1 MDVLNSVSTLSD
13 EEPDN
18 EDCIQHLVEGLN
30 IRDLSES
37 GTEFAVQVNEDA
49 ALEQQT
55 SYKGPNLFHHLNL
68 SCLGP
73 AEDENNSDP
82 AYDPT
87 TDSPF
92 THLAKSMTNLT
103 ENGKVKKKI
112 LSEGYG
118 EVVPENA
125 LVWFHYNSYTEDK
138 DDPFDSSY
146 LRGSI
151 AMLRLNTGRCILGL
165 DIGLSTMKCEE
176 KADFLIHPDYAY
188 GSLGVPPRIPSNATI
203 LMRVEM
209 KKFVDNALA
218 MKMGELTEEEL
229 KTTPFEEVHK
239 AALSLLYS
247 GNAEFSHKKYQVSA
261 KLYRKALRMLENC
274 DMKSDE
280 DEEKNEK
287 LRFKLYSNLGVC
299 SNKMNRP
306 KTAIVQC
313 QNALRINPNA
323 PKILYQLGLAHL
335 NLSSFDEAKK
345 YAFLA
350 RKFAP
355 NNPDVSSL
363 LQKIEKKME
372 RYNSS
377 VVSFAKNAFGFE
389 NNKSVKM
396 IQSVENDQVSSPE
409 NKTSGRQKIIEIE
422 DSQEE
427 KSKNKAPSGDT
438 SLSAE
443 TSLQNDREAEFQKEA
458 VLYIQE
464 CFDDPTVREI
474 PLPISLSYEEEKFFL
489 TQALMYGLRKE
500 ERREDGRTQIFF
512 VK

>member
-239 AALSLLYS
+239 ASLSLLYS
-247 GNAEFSHKKYQVSA
+247 GNAEFSHKKYPVSA
-261 KLYRKALRMLENC
+261 KL
-274 DMKSDE
+274 
-280 DEEKNEK
+280 
-287 LRFKLYSNLGVC
+287 
-299 SNKMNRP
+299 
-306 KTAIVQC
+306 
-313 QNALRINPNA
+313 
-323 PKILYQLGLAHL
+323 LGLAHL

-458 VLYIQE
+458 VSYIQE